1 MIRREKDIAD
11 PRLSQ
16 AFWRLKRGEEKG
28 EGRGIVTLV
37 SQRSAF
43 DALNR
48 KQQEAAQFGSG
59 PLLIIAGAGTGK
71 TNTLAHRV
79 AHLVL
84 SGAKPERILLLTFT
98 RRAAL
103 EMTRRTQRI
112 VGSKFQ
118 VPVPVRVPIPGSNSE
133 RGTDERGTG
142 IRNAEPHAIRF
153 PWSGTFHSI
162 ANRLIRRHAAAVGLD
177 TSFSVLDRGDA
188 ADLMDVLRH
197 ELGFS
202 KADKRFPRK
211 DTCLAI
217 YSHRVNTQRPLADTL
232 DALFPWC
239 AEWEPQ
245 LTQLYRAYVERKLA
259 NQALDYDDLLLYWH
273 AMMSDQ
279 RLAAEI
285 GGEFDHILVD
295 EYQDTNVLQ
304 AEILTNLRRNG
315 DGVTVVGDDAQAIYA
330 FRAATVDNIL
340 GFPDQYVPANGLPA
354 SVITLEDN
362 YRSTQGVL
370 DAANVLMAESTRQYR
385 KVLRT
390 TKGAGHA
397 PHYVTVADDQSQAE
411 YVVAR
416 VLETRETGVPLKR
429 QAVLFR
435 SSHHSDTLELE
446 LTRRNI
452 PYVKY
457 GGLKFLEAAHVKD
470 LLSVLRWA
478 DNPKNRIAAFRALQL
493 LPGMG
498 PSTAE
503 QIVNRFERTG
513 YSWMALRD
521 TFPACRADQPPPKA
535 TAVRRSIAK
544 AEAPEA
550 RRRTEAW
557 DPFAELMVGLAVTEG
572 PWQGQVARTREWFEP
587 HLERIYDSAHVRLGD
602 LIQLER
608 LAQQFATRDQFLAE
622 LALDPP
628 AVTGDL
634 SGTPYLDEDYLILS
648 TVHSAKGQEWDA
660 VYILNVAD
668 GNFPS
673 EFSTGR
679 VDQIEEE
686 RRLLYVA
693 MTRAKNDLHLIA
705 PLKYYVTG
713 QPKSGDRHVYGAK
726 SRFLTPA
733 VIATL
738 ATTTWPAGSQDVPSA
753 AGGAARVNVAGKL
766 RTMW

>member
-1 MIRREKDIAD
+1 MGL
-11 PRLSQ
+11 PRLTRVGEVSGPNGLSGE
-16 AFWRLKRGEEKG
+16 ARETKPKIRMYPSRCISYSSSVSTVSAPDRLN
-28 EGRGIVTLV
+28 L
-37 SQRSAF
+37 
-43 DALNR
+43 
-48 KQQEAAQFGSG
+48 KQQEAAQFGSA

-84 SGAKPERILLLTFT
+84 AGAKPERILLLTFS

-112 VGSKFQ
+112 LGSTFQ
-118 VPVPVRVPIPGSNSE
+118 VPVPSSE
-133 RGTDERGTG
+133 HALGTG
-142 IRNAEPHAIRF
+142 TRNLDPHPVRL

-162 ANRLIRRHAAAVGLD
+162 ANRLIRRHAPAVGLD
-177 TSFSVLDRGDA
+177 ASFSVLDRGDA
-188 ADLMDVLRH
+188 ADLIDVLRH
-197 ELGFS
+197 ELGLS
-202 KADKRFPRK
+202 KSEKRFPRK

-217 YSHRVNTQRPLADTL
+217 YSHRVNTQRPLAETL
-232 DALFPWC
+232 DSLFPWC
-239 AEWEPQ
+239 AEWESQ
-245 LTQLYRAYVERKLA
+245 LTQLYRAYVDKKLA

-273 AMMSDQ
+273 AMMCDDL
-279 RLAAEI
+279 LAADI
-285 GGEFDHILVD
+285 SGEFDHILVD

-304 AEILTNLRRNG
+304 AEILKFLRRTG
-315 DGVTVVGDDAQAIYA
+315 AGVTVVGDDAQAIYA

-340 GFPDQYVPANGLPA
+340 GFPQQYVHETGAPAA
-354 SVITLEDN
+354 VITLEEN

-370 DAANVLMAESTRQYR
+370 DAANALIAEGARQYR

-390 TKGAGHA
+390 TRGAGHQ
-397 PHYVTVADDQSQAE
+397 PRYVTVADDQAQAE

-416 VLETRETGVPLKR
+416 VLETREAGVPLRR

-435 SSHHSDTLELE
+435 SSHHSDALELE

-452 PYVKY
+452 PFVKY

-470 LLSVLRWA
+470 MLAVLRWA

-503 QIVNRFERTG
+503 QFVARFEHSR
-513 YSWMALRD
+513 YSWMAFRE
-521 TFPACRADQPPPKA
+521 FVPPAAL
-535 TAVRRSIAK
+535 
-544 AEAPEA
+544 AEAWA
-550 RRRTEAW
+550 
-557 DPFAELMVGLAVTEG
+557 PFADLMVGLAVAEG

-587 HLERIYDSAHVRLGD
+587 HLERIYDSAQVRLGD

-608 LAQQFATRDQFLAE
+608 LAQQFATRDQFLTE

-628 AVTGDL
+628 AASGDN
-634 SGTPYLDEDYLILS
+634 SGVPYLDEDYLILS
-648 TVHSAKGQEWDA
+648 TVHSAKGQEWDT
-660 VYILNVAD
+660 VFILNVAD

-679 VDQIEEE
+679 SEQIEEE

-705 PLKYYVTG
+705 PLKYYVTN
-713 QPKSGDRHVYGAK
+713 QPKNGDRHVYGAK
-726 SRFLTPA
+726 SRFLT
-733 VIATL
+733 ATVMAKL
-738 ATTTWPAGSQDVPSA
+738 DAITWPDEVDQTGHTRSAGK
-753 AGGAARVNVAGKL
+753 ARVNVARKL
-766 RTMW
+766 RSMW

>member
-1 MIRREKDIAD
+1 MAHSSA
-11 PRLSQ
+11 PR
-16 AFWRLKRGEEKG
+16 G
-28 EGRGIVTLV
+28 
-37 SQRSAF
+37 
-43 DALNR
+43 LNPR
-48 KQQEAAQFGSG
+48 QQEAAQFGSG

-84 SGAKPERILLLTFT
+84 SGADPARILLLTFT

-112 VGSKFQ
+112 VANALAGLK
-118 VPVPVRVPIPGSNSE
+118 PCATEAALAPTAPDVPIAH
-133 RGTDERGTG
+133 RL
-142 IRNAEPHAIRF
+142 

-177 TSFSVLDRGDA
+177 ASFSVLDRGDA

-202 KADKRFPRK
+202 KSEKRFPRK

-217 YSHRVNTQRPLADTL
+217 YSHRVNTQRPLAETL
-232 DALFPWC
+232 DLLFPWC
-239 AEWEPQ
+239 AEWESK
-245 LTQLYRAYVERKLA
+245 LTELYRAYVEKKLA

-273 AMMSDQ
+273 AMMGHP

-304 AEILTNLRRNG
+304 AEILKSLRPDGN
-315 DGVTVVGDDAQAIYA
+315 GVTVVGDDAQAIYS

-340 GFPDQYVPANGLPA
+340 GFPDQYVRENGLAA
-354 SVITLEDN
+354 SVITLEEN

-370 DAANVLMAESTRQYR
+370 DAANALIAESTRQYS

-390 TKGAGHA
+390 TRGAGHQ
-397 PHYVTVADDQSQAE
+397 PCYVTVADDQAQAE

-416 VLETRETGVPLKR
+416 VLATRENGVPLRR

-470 LLSVLRWA
+470 LLAVLRWA

-498 PSTAE
+498 PATAE
-503 QIVNRFERTG
+503 QVVARFERSG
-513 YSWMALRD
+513 HSWTA
-521 TFPACRADQPPPKA
+521 FKA
-535 TAVRRSIAK
+535 FQ
-544 AEAPEA
+544 APVA
-550 RRRTEAW
+550 IDAW
-557 DPFAELMVGLAVTEG
+557 GPFVELMVGLAVTEG
-572 PWQGQVARTREWFEP
+572 PWQGQVGRTREWFEP
-587 HLERIYDSAHVRLGD
+587 HLERIYDSAHVRAGD
-602 LIQLER
+602 LVQLER

-628 AVTGDL
+628 AASGDL

-648 TVHSAKGQEWDA
+648 TVHSAKGQEWDT
-660 VYILNVAD
+660 VFILNVAD

-679 VDQIEEE
+679 SDQIEEE

-705 PLKYYVTG
+705 PLRYYVAN
-713 QPKSGDRHVYGAK
+713 QPKNGDRHVYGAR
-726 SRFLTPA
+726 SRFLTKA
-733 VIATL
+733 VMARFETM
-738 ATTTWPAGSQDVPSA
+738 TWPELAEQRDTPVSA
-753 AGGAARVNVAGKL
+753 SARVNVAARLKN
-766 RTMW
+766 MW